1 MSLRGKPGFLLAAV
15 CVLVA
20 LPSPAVAQGSR
31 CVLRI
36 QAPSRNSV
44 GVPGSQGD
52 YTTYLGGGTVT
63 LRCGDAL
70 MTGDSAVHFETQERA
85 EMIGNVVYR
94 DTTRTLEADRL
105 TYLERSDQV
114 ISVGNVRLVRL
125 STGARLDGPQAS
137 FFRAASANSRTIA
150 TGRPRMTI
158 PAEQPGGEAIVVDA
172 DVAEF
177 LGEDQAFARGD
188 VVIRRSDFHATSDSS
203 RFSPDEGRLYGNP
216 VITARGMSLSGDSVR
231 TTFVAGDLDLIHAQ
245 GNARATGDE
254 LELRA
259 VEILVDTGPDD
270 VERAWAFGEGRSLGA
285 TPKFVIAGDSIDF
298 AFTAGDIDSVT
309 SVGTA
314 RAFQLNDARPPQAA
328 IEEPEITITTDAD
341 WIEGDSI
348 RGWFTVPDS
357 AATESGEPLMR
368 RLLARGQA
376 RSLFSAAR
384 DSTATAR
391 RSRNYMRGD
400 AIDIRFVAGEPDE
413 VLAQRAIGVFLEP
426 ASGEGGEVP

>member
-1 MSLRGKPGFLLAAV
+1 
-15 CVLVA
+15 
-20 LPSPAVAQGSR
+20 
-31 CVLRI
+31 VLRI
-36 QAPSRNSV
+36 NAPTKNSIK
-44 GVPGSQGD
+44 VPGSQGD

-70 MTGDSAVHFETQERA
+70 MTGDSAVHFEKEERA
-85 EMIGNVVYR
+85 QMIGNVVYR

-105 TYLERSDQV
+105 TYFESSDQV
-114 ISVGNVRLVRL
+114 LSEGNVRLVRL

-158 PAEQPGGEAIVVDA
+158 PAERPGGEAIVVDA

-177 LGEDQAFARGD
+177 LGDDQAFATGD
-188 VVIRRSDFHATSDSS
+188 VVIQRSDFHATSDSS
-203 RFSPDEGRLYGNP
+203 RFSPAEGRLYGDP
-216 VITARGMSLSGDSVR
+216 VISARGMSLSGDSVR
-231 TTFVAGDLDLIHAQ
+231 TTFVEGDLDLIHAQ
-245 GNARATGDE
+245 GDARATGDE

-259 VEILVDTGPDD
+259 VEILVDTGPED
-270 VERAWAFGEGRSLGA
+270 VERAWAFGEGRSIGA

-298 AFTAGDIDSVT
+298 AFTGGDIDSVT

-314 RAFQLNDARPPQAA
+314 RAFQLNDVRLPQGEV
-328 IEEPEITITTDAD
+328 EEPEISITTDAD

-348 RGWFTVPDS
+348 RGWFTVADP
-357 AATESGEPLMR
+357 AAAESGEPLMR
-368 RLLARGQA
+368 RLLARGAA

-391 RSRNYMRGD
+391 QSRNYMRGD
-400 AIDIRFVAGEPDE
+400 VIDIRFVAGEPDE
-413 VLAQRAIGVFLEP
+413 VLAERAIGVFLEP
-426 ASGEGGEVP
+426 ASGEGGGVP